1 MRKVLVAAALMAAP
15 LLVATPAE
23 AALIR
28 GIQEVIAGILQLPL
42 STISGTFSGPPVVG
56 TLFGALSGAV
66 QGVGLVAHGALE
78 LAASAVSVAKT
89 VGPYLIPIFL

>member
-1 MRKVLVAAALMAAP
+1 MKNPLVVVALIVTS

-66 QGVGLVAHGALE
+66 QGIGLVAHGALE
-78 LAASAVSVAKT
+78 LAASAVSVAKR